1 MSKNI
6 KLVSGIVVAVVGTS
20 VGASVSADTV
30 ENPPV
35 LESTVE
41 VSSTSNKS
49 VTQQDVAKSETELK
63 VANQAVSDQEN
74 VVADSQN
81 TVDSAQANTQEAK
94 KQVDYTNDLV
104 SQASPEKVAEVEQ
117 DIERQTSVV
126 TNVEAEVSEAK
137 NDVEKAEASVS
148 KQEAKV
154 KEASKVVASSQ
165 IEVATAQNEVEKAQ
179 NILDGTSEGKR
190 KADKEK
196 AEVALAEADAKVPST
211 VSELVK
217 AKEAD
222 KYARIFLD
230 EYETSVRN
238 DKVDVNKAESVL
250 NDTNKKVVDSS
261 AKVSTKTADVATAKA
276 QVKKLTD
283 EINSK
288 NNLPAVV
295 YDVVKE
301 ADVATAKAQ
310 VKKLTDE
317 INSKNNL
324 PAVVYDVVKE
334 LVTAKETLFT
344 AEQEL
349 ATAKK
354 ENLIAKGHQVSAQ
367 LDYDNALRQLDSD
380 KKELAFYQ
388 NRHAKTPQAELN
400 YAIALEE
407 LKSAKLRLDNIDNLI
422 AADIKAKE
430 QALAD
435 AKANLV
441 KKEQAHTNA
450 KDELNA
456 ENSLLEELKYNAKLA
471 SQKVDTLN
479 AKLADEKAKLAKLVQ
494 NLEDL
499 KNAPKVLEEA
509 QAKLTEAK
517 AKLTEAKANLDTKL
531 KNLEA
536 KKAKLKDLEA
546 YKKVLAAQAEVKR
559 QQEEVHKSKEEAEH
573 QKQLTNVVAGVAQRH
588 ANPITSQYG
597 FVKSESH
604 SNNEVSGNATFDLFT
619 KKGDS
624 KSDVQ
629 LPKTGEESSL
639 LAVAGAMLLGTLGL
653 AGIRKRRN

>member
-196 AEVALAEADAKVPST
+196 AEVALAEADAKVSLT

-222 KYARIFLD
+222 KDARISLD
-230 EYETSVRN
+230 WYETSVRN

-301 ADVATAKAQ
+301 
-310 VKKLTDE
+310 
-317 INSKNNL
+317 
-324 PAVVYDVVKE
+324 
-334 LVTAKETLFT
+334 LVTAKEALFT

-517 AKLTEAKANLDTKL
+517 AKLTEAKAKLTEAKANLDTKL

-559 QQEEVHKSKEEAEH
+559 QQEQVHKSKEEAEH

-624 KSDVQ
+624 KSDVH

>member
-196 AEVALAEADAKVPST
+196 AEVALAEADAKVSLT

-222 KYARIFLD
+222 KDARISLD
-230 EYETSVRN
+230 WYETSVRN

-301 ADVATAKAQ
+301 
-310 VKKLTDE
+310 
-317 INSKNNL
+317 
-324 PAVVYDVVKE
+324 
-334 LVTAKETLFT
+334 LVTAKEALFT

-517 AKLTEAKANLDTKL
+517 AKLTEAKAKLTEAEANLDTKL

-559 QQEEVHKSKEEAEH
+559 QQEEIHKSKEEAEH

>member
-196 AEVALAEADAKVPST
+196 AEVALAEADAKVSLT

-222 KYARIFLD
+222 KDARISLD
-230 EYETSVRN
+230 WYETSVRN

-261 AKVSTKTADVATAKA
+261 AKVSTKT
-276 QVKKLTD
+276 
-283 EINSK
+283 
-288 NNLPAVV
+288 
-295 YDVVKE
+295 

>member
-196 AEVALAEADAKVPST
+196 AEVALAEADAKVSLT

-222 KYARIFLD
+222 KDARISLD
-230 EYETSVRN
+230 WYETSVRN

-301 ADVATAKAQ
+301 
-310 VKKLTDE
+310 
-317 INSKNNL
+317 
-324 PAVVYDVVKE
+324 
-334 LVTAKETLFT
+334 LVTAKEALFT

-517 AKLTEAKANLDTKL
+517 AKLTEAKAKLTEAKANLDTKL

>member
-165 IEVATAQNEVEKAQ
+165 IEVATAQNAVEKAQ

-196 AEVALAEADAKVPST
+196 AEVALAEADAKVSLT

-222 KYARIFLD
+222 KDARISLD
-230 EYETSVRN
+230 WYETSVRN

-301 ADVATAKAQ
+301 
-310 VKKLTDE
+310 
-317 INSKNNL
+317 
-324 PAVVYDVVKE
+324 
-334 LVTAKETLFT
+334 LVTAKEALFT